1 MENPR
6 INIEKA
12 KGDIKTIW
20 HIGYLLNDKKGQ
32 EIILEVESMHKLP
45 LELKLE
51 LYILGEG
58 ILNSDETKP
67 RTKIDFESIEVNNYE
82 EVVHE
87 LSKITG
93 LKFKV
98 EIIKN

>member
-1 MENPR
+1 MEIPR

-20 HIGYLLNDKKGQ
+20 HIGYLLNDKQGQ
-32 EIILEVESMHKLP
+32 EVILEVESMHKLP
-45 LELKLE
+45 AILKLE

-58 ILNSDETKP
+58 IINSDESKP
-67 RTKIDFESIEVNNYE
+67 KRKIDYEKIDVNNYNDFAR
-82 EVVHE
+82 E
-87 LSKITG
+87 LAKLTG

-98 EIIKN
+98 EILNN